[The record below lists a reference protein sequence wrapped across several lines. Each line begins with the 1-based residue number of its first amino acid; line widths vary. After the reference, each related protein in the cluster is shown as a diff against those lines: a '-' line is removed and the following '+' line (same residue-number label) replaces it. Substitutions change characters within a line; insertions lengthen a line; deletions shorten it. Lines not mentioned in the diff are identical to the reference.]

1 VILPHSESIEAEE
14 DLIGDDL
21 EDEIEGIGQTD
32 ADEDPEVLAGL
43 LELSHLC
50 ELHAV
55 KNTELELHHGIAGP
69 AEVDGNDLNELE
81 FPDDDAL
88 PDFEE
93 VVVRDLDNFTPIDP
107 SELPDSY
114 NMWRV

>member
-1 VILPHSESIEAEE
+1 MILLHSESIEAEE

-88 PDFEE
+88 GLSTVP
-93 VVVRDLDNFTPIDP
+93 RTRRIDGTVYTVP
-107 SELPDSY
+107 VPGPAAS
-114 NMWRV
+114 